1 MSSIIRRQ
9 TIERRKKEPK
19 SVHREKIA
27 SAASVLF
34 MERGIAATSMD
45 DIAKA
50 AGYSKATL
58 YVYFENKEEIVG
70 ILVLDSMKKLPTAQ
84 LEEFLIS
91 GVDKGDLRSIVLLQI
106 VESDEVRISKK
117 KTVLFAIM
125 FLSLVGFVLGILY
138 LKSVADYKQAVRET
152 TFEDINI
159 SDIPDGVYVGEYDVD
174 LIYAKVEVT
183 VQNGEITNINILEH
197 RHERGKTAEVI
208 TDSIVEEQKI
218 DVDAISGATNSSTV
232 IKKAV
237 ENALKSRKLT
247 TF

>member
-1 MSSIIRRQ
+1 MR
-9 TIERRKKEPK
+9 
-19 SVHREKIA
+19 
-27 SAASVLF
+27 
-34 MERGIAATSMD
+34 M
-45 DIAKA
+45 
-50 AGYSKATL
+50 
-58 YVYFENKEEIVG
+58 
-70 ILVLDSMKKLPTAQ
+70 
-84 LEEFLIS
+84 
-91 GVDKGDLRSIVLLQI
+91 
-106 VESDEVRISKK
+106 SKK
-117 KTVLFAIM
+117 KVALFAVMLLLLID
-125 FLSLVGFVLGILY
+125 LVWGIIY
-138 LKSVADYKQAVRET
+138 LKSVADYKQAVKET

-174 LIYAKVEVT
+174 FIYAKVEVT

-208 TDSIVEEQKI
+208 TDRIVDEQKT